1 MSQLTIQ
8 TQIPGNVTTARG
20 GRRPMRSQ
28 RMVSLRSAMPVGLVT
43 LRHDI
48 PERLRPEMAEHLKTE
63 HIKEATPK
71 VDSAERAERP
81 KVDTPVRKGGEAQ
94 W

>member
-8 TQIPGNVTTARG
+8 TQVPGSVALPGVR
-20 GRRPMRSQ
+20 RRPMRSE
-28 RMVSLRSAMPVGLVT
+28 RMVGLRSAMPLGLVT

-48 PERLRPEMAEHLKTE
+48 PERLRPEAASEHTT
-63 HIKEATPK
+63 EATPK
-71 VDSAERAERP
+71 VDPAERAER
-81 KVDTPVRKGGEAQ
+81 VVVETPARKGGEAQ